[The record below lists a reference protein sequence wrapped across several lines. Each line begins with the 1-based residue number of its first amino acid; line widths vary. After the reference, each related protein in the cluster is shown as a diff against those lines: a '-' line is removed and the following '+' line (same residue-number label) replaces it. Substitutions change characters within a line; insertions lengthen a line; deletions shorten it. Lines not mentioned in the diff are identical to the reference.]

1 MIEIL
6 DKDGNPYITINEA
19 TGKTNIMIATDT
31 DPDPNANL
39 DTDNITTGVIHEI
52 DEVLIILNNINEIR
66 T

>member
-31 DPDPNANL
+31 DPNGSL
-39 DTDNITTGVIHEI
+39 DTDYITTGVIHEI
-52 DEVLIILNNINEIR
+52 DEVLIKQ
-66 T
+66 